1 MEGFLVMMKKGS
13 ADKGKSSPM
22 NTAVGS
28 GSKPSGG
35 KINIKTSAPMDPR
48 TLGGRAPKG
57 WLK

>member
-1 MEGFLVMMKKGS
+1 MMKKSGMMNKGS
-13 ADKGKSSPM
+13 SKPQG
-22 NTAVGS
+22 TATGS

-35 KINIKTSAPMDPR
+35 KINIPTSAPSDPR

>member
-1 MEGFLVMMKKGS
+1 MMKKGS